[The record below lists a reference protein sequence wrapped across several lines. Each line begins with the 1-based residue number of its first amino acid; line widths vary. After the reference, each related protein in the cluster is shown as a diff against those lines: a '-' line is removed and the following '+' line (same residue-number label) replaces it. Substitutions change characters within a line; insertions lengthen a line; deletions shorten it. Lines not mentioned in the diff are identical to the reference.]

1 MPWSSMYQILKL
13 KLGPHDM
20 RGTGGQGERVSEARE
35 TQREK
40 RVSERRERERKRKRE
55 RETLQWKVNI

>member
-1 MPWSSMYQILKL
+1 MLAPSGG
-13 KLGPHDM
+13 LGGEDLAA
-20 RGTGGQGERVSEARE
+20 GGERVSEARE